1 MIIGRNNL
9 TIVSHD
15 FPVRSPRTLAFGGR
29 KFPRNLIHF
38 FVVWH
43 FYEKKKRINWIR
55 VPPGG
60 LVLILIFFSWKWIW
74 NVGAPARGIPMNIS
88 TLRRDCFVDLI
99 DFCWNNWR
107 PLPKMAAVCCGGSS
121 ASSTYF
127 FFSFVDYLLNLCIKA
142 SFFFPAWLLAFCC
155 RVPPV
160 GPDGRR
166 SPPEFFR
173 FVDLCLFCPW
183 PALNEPDMQMSS
195 LARTV
200 RATWLAV

>member
-43 FYEKKKRINWIR
+43 FYEKKNELIGSESHRGDLFWFWFFFRGNEFEMLARRLVAFRWIFQR
-55 VPPGG
+55 CEEIVLLIWLISVEITGDHSQKWLRSVAGGRQRPPHIFFFVCWLSAEFVYQG
-60 LVLILIFFSWKWIW
+60 LV
-74 NVGAPARGIPMNIS
+74 
-88 TLRRDCFVDLI
+88 
-99 DFCWNNWR
+99 
-107 PLPKMAAVCCGGSS
+107 
-121 ASSTYF
+121 
-127 FFSFVDYLLNLCIKA
+127 
-142 SFFFPAWLLAFCC
+142 FFPAWLLAFCC

-195 LARTV
+195 LAGTV

>member
-127 FFSFVDYLLNLCIKA
+127 FVRLLIICWICV
-142 SFFFPAWLLAFCC
+142 SRPRFFFPRDYSHFVAESPRWDLMDVVA
-155 RVPPV
+155 
-160 GPDGRR
+160 RR
-166 SPPEFFR
+166 NFSGLSTWVCSVHGQP
-173 FVDLCLFCPW
+173 LMNQICKW
-183 PALNEPDMQMSS
+183 
-195 LARTV
+195 V
-200 RATWLAV
+200 R